1 MMADMDYASWYRK
14 VSAPFRGAG
23 ARRALDVLDRGL
35 VAIIAAG
42 YIGMLVWLAVAGDAR
57 FWKALL
63 VPAVT
68 FALVT
73 VLRAALDWPRPY
85 AAHDIDPILVKERQG
100 KSFPSRHVSSAVII
114 ACTLLWLDAAWG
126 IPALVACRR
135 DAHHRRCA
143 LPPRRGRGHH
153 HLARMRSGGI
163 PRHPIAT
170 PASYGPSNARH
181 RIANRIGDTRN
192 PRLQ

>member
-126 IPALVACRR
+126 IPALVACAIVSATRIIGGVHFPR
-135 DAHHRRCA
+135 DVVAAIIISLACA
-143 LPPRRGRGHH
+143 AVGFLV
-153 HLARMRSGGI
+153 I
-163 PRHPIAT
+163 P
-170 PASYGPSNARH
+170 
-181 RIANRIGDTRN
+181 
-192 PRLQ
+192 